1 MVVSSSSVAGGVME
15 SGMERPH
22 CWRLITKGCHLDLV
36 LQGADE
42 AFPQKALHE
51 KWACC
56 LDFFQV
62 LGEVKMISSLTFTRH
77 AFDWT
82 SCVFQ
87 RFWTFFK
94 TGRFEVQAVWSQLP

>member
-1 MVVSSSSVAGGVME
+1 ME

-51 KWACC
+51 NGRVV
-56 LDFFQV
+56 LIFFNSW
-62 LGEVKMISSLTFTRH
+62 VKSR
-77 AFDWT
+77 
-82 SCVFQ
+82 
-87 RFWTFFK
+87 
-94 TGRFEVQAVWSQLP
+94 

>member
-1 MVVSSSSVAGGVME
+1 MSSFPFCTKAMCGVIPWEGSTPAASQRCDRGDVAMAVSSSSVAGGVME

-51 KWACC
+51 NGRVV
-56 LDFFQV
+56 LIFFNSW
-62 LGEVKMISSLTFTRH
+62 VKSR
-77 AFDWT
+77 
-82 SCVFQ
+82 
-87 RFWTFFK
+87 
-94 TGRFEVQAVWSQLP
+94 